1 MSSLFAAS
9 SADVPFPI
17 LSALVVTP
25 FLGALLMLVLPN
37 GRPEYFKQVAFLV
50 SGAVAGMTA
59 WVMVEFDKH
68 TADEFQFVDSAE
80 WIAGL
85 GISWTL
91 GLDGISLWLVVLTAA
106 LFPLAILA
114 IEAEHTPTAPLVLRV
129 SVAPPL
135 DDGVADAVLYVL
147 DPEPE
152 LFHVAAMHM
161 YSRFGYENDPT
172 SSKYSQ
178 LRRCAIVGVGHHP
191 DSFRATDQ
199 GWDIPALRELRRR
212 DYWKEYQHFL
222 NTLVDTVV
230 PFAEEVV
237 LGREPTRES
246 FAKRA
251 LLGSSLSGVP
261 PLPNP
266 NAAVVAIPVV
276 DALLLRAP
284 PPPAATSSAQP
295 RPLERSVPVFARARS
310 CTRRALLAAAADFVV
325 VVAAAA
331 ASRHLPPGSG

>member
-114 IEAEHTPTAPLVLRV
+114 IEAEHTPKAYYAWLLVLEAGVMGVFLALDLFAFFVFFEIVLVPMYFLIGQWGHGARPTPRPSSSCTRC
-129 SVAPPL
+129 SVR
-135 DDGVADAVLYVL
+135 
-147 DPEPE
+147 
-152 LFHVAAMHM
+152 H
-161 YSRFGYENDPT
+161 SC
-172 SSKYSQ
+172 SSASS
-178 LRRCAIVGVGHHP
+178 LRR
-191 DSFRATDQ
+191 
-199 GWDIPALRELRRR
+199 
-212 DYWKEYQHFL
+212 
-222 NTLVDTVV
+222 
-230 PFAEEVV
+230 
-237 LGREPTRES
+237 
-246 FAKRA
+246 
-251 LLGSSLSGVP
+251 SSP
-261 PLPNP
+261 
-266 NAAVVAIPVV
+266 
-276 DALLLRAP
+276 
-284 PPPAATSSAQP
+284 QP
-295 RPLERSVPVFARARS
+295 RPATPCRSISSTSLRNRHSPP
-310 CTRRALLAAAADFVV
+310 RRPA
-325 VVAAAA
+325 
-331 ASRHLPPGSG
+331 GSS